1 MESSVM
7 YLDSP
12 GKKNTD
18 KVLEVVANRV
28 RKGGLTHVVI
38 ASDSGETGMKA
49 VSALKGTGAR
59 VVVVTCHCGSEKEGV
74 CEMSNKM
81 EEELLKAGAKVVRA
95 THALSGV
102 ERSINKK
109 VGGSSRV
116 ETIAEALR
124 ALFGQGMKVAVEI
137 TVMAADNGAIPCGE
151 LEIVSIGGTG
161 TGADTAI
168 IVRPAHSN
176 GFFNMQVREILAI
189 PRKH

>member
-28 RKGGLTHVVI
+28 RKGGLTHVVV